1 MRRRAAA
8 AEADDAHPP
17 GFFKQDATEVRYKG
31 DTRVVEP
38 HDYGHQKGADRV
50 LGYQLRTSL
59 APFAKEAIGWRLFD
73 VAKIES
79 LVILE
84 TTFKGSRGESDQDHH
99 RWDVLYARVEIP

>member
-1 MRRRAAA
+1 MLNLVTPSIDDRLRQAI
-8 AEADDAHPP
+8 AEE
-17 GFFKQDATEVRYKG
+17 KLIEVRYKG

-73 VAKIES
+73 VPRIES
-79 LVILE
+79 LVILDMP
-84 TTFKGSRGESDQDHH
+84 FKGSRAESDQDHH
-99 RWDVLYARVEIP
+99 RWDVLYARVDP